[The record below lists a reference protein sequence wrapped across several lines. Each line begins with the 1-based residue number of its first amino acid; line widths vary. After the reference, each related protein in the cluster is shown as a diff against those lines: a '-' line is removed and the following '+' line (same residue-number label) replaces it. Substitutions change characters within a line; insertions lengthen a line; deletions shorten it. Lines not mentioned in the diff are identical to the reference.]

1 VGRQSGLGNR
11 HPIVAQIGVAEILT
25 RRLLRCY
32 DQATDMTTTAGKR
45 ILVVDDEPDVTELVS
60 YKLKRAG
67 YEVEVIN
74 DPLEIMGKAREF
86 APDLFVL
93 DIMMPDL
100 DGLKICRMIR
110 ADSRLSGVPI
120 IFLTARGEVE
130 DRIKG
135 LETGADDY
143 ISKPF
148 DAKELVL
155 RIGLIFKRT
164 AKEAEPGNRR
174 LQVAD
179 IVLDEESHRVT
190 VAEQPIDLT
199 ATEFK
204 LLRLLM
210 QRKGRVQTRENL
222 LVNVWNYDTDTET
235 RTIDTHIRRLREKL
249 SSRSA
254 LIETVRGVGYRINE
268 SAGGRL

>member
-1 VGRQSGLGNR
+1 MKGS
-11 HPIVAQIGVAEILT
+11 T
-25 RRLLRCY
+25 
-32 DQATDMTTTAGKR
+32 GKR

-60 YKLKRAG
+60 YKLRREG
-67 YEVEVIN
+67 YDVAVIN
-74 DPLEIMGKAREF
+74 DPLEILGKAREF
-86 APDLFVL
+86 NPDLFVL
-93 DIMMPDL
+93 DIMMPEL

-110 ADSRLSGVPI
+110 ADSKLNSVPI

-135 LETGADDY
+135 LESGADDY
-143 ISKPF
+143 LAKPF
-148 DAKELVL
+148 DTKELAL
-155 RIGLIFKRT
+155 RIGLIFKRMS
-164 AKEAEPGNRR
+164 KEEAGEGKR

-179 IVLDEESHRVT
+179 IVLDEELHEVRVKG
-190 VAEQPIDLT
+190 ELIDLT

-204 LLRLLM
+204 LLKLLM
-210 QRKGRVQTRENL
+210 QRKGRVQSRENL

-249 SSRSA
+249 NERSN

-268 SAGGRL
+268 PA